1 LWRLPFE
8 PRLIHAKNVVVAQDH
23 GSLNYACNSRTL
35 PGQP

>member
-23 GSLNYACNSRTL
+23 GSLNYVCNSRTL